1 MASNN
6 QKCVWVYAVGYELVH
21 YFQTAEEA
29 DGWWAGY
36 KVLAG
41 DDVEGAIEQ
50 VWMFPSPPSPLST
63 ALALASS
70 KTNWT
75 AIVPARAPPPP
86 PPSPVS
92 WKDGMCWT
100 CCVKPGTNSTF
111 RDALGENE
119 LTCDKCHRREYPQ
132 DYDCSI
138 CGLSGGAC
146 EDGESSSVGTITVCG
161 RDIEVCEDCDKGG
174 DNYDGFLDRYEFCA
188 ETSSYE
194 YDVRVDEDAFLRSA
208 PCPICSGPRE
218 CDCDKCGLWLCYDCV
233 RGGQGPDEDLNLC
246 PECVEQDIVGCCE
259 KCELEI
265 ERDCDEHDNCHI
277 IDGGDAAD
285 KFRCQRCLVDCPC
298 AECDDGP
305 EHDICCKCGKFED
318 TGNVCDCGGSHREL
332 CDECKEEKYPIC
344 QVCGID
350 ECVDYDDSLCHGCYH
365 KDVGASDCWC
375 AGEGSATT
383 DRARDALKRWAE
395 KEEVK
400 KYKAVLAET
409 LRFEAIMD
417 MMKSGDA

>member
-6 QKCVWVYAVGYELVH
+6 A
-21 YFQTAEEA
+21 
-29 DGWWAGY
+29 
-36 KVLAG
+36 
-41 DDVEGAIEQ
+41 
-50 VWMFPSPPSPLST
+50 LST

-86 PPSPVS
+86 PPTPV
-92 WKDGMCWT
+92 K
-100 CCVKPGTNSTF
+100 
-111 RDALGENE
+111 
-119 LTCDKCHRREYPQ
+119 
-132 DYDCSI
+132 
-138 CGLSGGAC
+138 
-146 EDGESSSVGTITVCG
+146 
-161 RDIEVCEDCDKGG
+161 
-174 DNYDGFLDRYEFCA
+174 
-188 ETSSYE
+188 
-194 YDVRVDEDAFLRSA
+194 
-208 PCPICSGPRE
+208 
-218 CDCDKCGLWLCYDCV
+218 
-233 RGGQGPDEDLNLC
+233 
-246 PECVEQDIVGCCE
+246 DIVGCCE
-259 KCELEI
+259 KCAVEI
-265 ERDCDEHDNCHI
+265 VRDSEEHDNCLI

-285 KFRCQRCLVDCPC
+285 KFLCCLCEWGEEDKCAACGTTCLDHTSNNGRGSESPCGCCEELRCKYCPC
-298 AECDDGP
+298 ECDDGP
-305 EHDICCKCGKFED
+305 EHDICCNCGKFED

-365 KDVGASDCWC
+365 KDVGASECWC
-375 AGEGSATT
+375 DGVKVEWLT
-383 DRARDALKRWAE
+383 DRARDALKKWAAE

>member
-6 QKCVWVYAVGYELVH
+6 A
-21 YFQTAEEA
+21 
-29 DGWWAGY
+29 
-36 KVLAG
+36 
-41 DDVEGAIEQ
+41 
-50 VWMFPSPPSPLST
+50 LST

-86 PPSPVS
+86 PPVS

-138 CGLSGGAC
+138 CGLRGDACESGG
-146 EDGESSSVGTITVCG
+146 STVGTITVCG
-161 RDIEVCEDCDKGG
+161 RDIEVCEDCDTDG
-174 DNYDGFLDRYEFCA
+174 DNYDGFLDKYVFCA

-194 YDVRVDEDAFLRSA
+194 E
-208 PCPICSGPRE
+208 
-218 CDCDKCGLWLCYDCV
+218 K
-233 RGGQGPDEDLNLC
+233 
-246 PECVEQDIVGCCE
+246 DIVGCCE
-259 KCELEI
+259 KCAVEI
-265 ERDCDEHDNCHI
+265 VRDSDEHDNCHI

-298 AECDDGP
+298 DECDEDKAQCVLCSKWAVSATMSYDDAVG
-305 EHDICCKCGKFED
+305 EHSC
-318 TGNVCDCGGSHREL
+318 CDCDPNGDVLLGEQ
-332 CDECKEEKYPIC
+332 KYAIC

-365 KDVGASDCWC
+365 KDVGASECWC
-375 AGEGSATT
+375 DGVKVEWLT
-383 DRARDALKRWAE
+383 DRARDALKKWAAE

>member
-6 QKCVWVYAVGYELVH
+6 A
-21 YFQTAEEA
+21 
-29 DGWWAGY
+29 
-36 KVLAG
+36 
-41 DDVEGAIEQ
+41 
-50 VWMFPSPPSPLST
+50 LST

-86 PPSPVS
+86 PPVS

-119 LTCDKCHRREYPQ
+119 LTCDKCHREEYPEQ
-132 DYDCSI
+132 YECSI
-138 CGLSGGAC
+138 CG
-146 EDGESSSVGTITVCG
+146 EDGDDKAARGDPSRVGTITVCG
-161 RDIEVCEDCDKGG
+161 RDIEVCENCDKGG

-332 CDECKEEKYPIC
+332 CGEC
-344 QVCGID
+344 
-350 ECVDYDDSLCHGCYH
+350 
-365 KDVGASDCWC
+365 
-375 AGEGSATT
+375 
-383 DRARDALKRWAE
+383 
-395 KEEVK
+395 EEVK

>member
-6 QKCVWVYAVGYELVH
+6 A
-21 YFQTAEEA
+21 
-29 DGWWAGY
+29 
-36 KVLAG
+36 
-41 DDVEGAIEQ
+41 
-50 VWMFPSPPSPLST
+50 LST

-92 WKDGMCWT
+92 
-100 CCVKPGTNSTF
+100 
-111 RDALGENE
+111 
-119 LTCDKCHRREYPQ
+119 
-132 DYDCSI
+132 CSI
-138 CGLSGGAC
+138 CG
-146 EDGESSSVGTITVCG
+146 EEEGEVGTITVCG
-161 RDIEVCEDCDKGG
+161 RDIEVCENCDKDG
-174 DNYDGFLDRYEFCA
+174 DNYDGFLDQYDFCA

-194 YDVRVDEDAFLRSA
+194 EGVCAACGTSCLDHTSNNGRGSES
-208 PCPICSGPRE
+208 PC
-218 CDCDKCGLWLCYDCV
+218 
-233 RGGQGPDEDLNLC
+233 
-246 PECVEQDIVGCCE
+246 GCCE
-259 KCELEI
+259 EL
-265 ERDCDEHDNCHI
+265 
-277 IDGGDAAD
+277 
-285 KFRCQRCLVDCPC
+285 RCKYCPC
-298 AECDDGP
+298 ECDDGP
-305 EHDICCKCGKFED
+305 EHDICCNCGKFED

-332 CDECKEEKYPIC
+332 CDECKEEKYAIC
-344 QVCGID
+344 EVCGID
-350 ECVDYDDSLCHGCYH
+350 ECVDYGDKLCHGCYH
-365 KDVGASDCWC
+365 KDVGASECWC